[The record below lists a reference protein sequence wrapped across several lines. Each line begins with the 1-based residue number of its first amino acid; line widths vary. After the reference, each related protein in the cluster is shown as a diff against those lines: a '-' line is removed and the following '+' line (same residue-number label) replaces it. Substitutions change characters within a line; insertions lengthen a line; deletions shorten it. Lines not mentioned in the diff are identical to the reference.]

1 MITKTEELLDENIEK
16 CLDEFARSIDDQER
30 KTRLKEASEL
40 CRLKNESLRL
50 EADVVDKEFRRCDD
64 LEIKQ
69 KELEIK
75 EKSLELERKKNK
87 WPKSDT
93 ILTVGFGGLVLL
105 SSVYLETHEYLIPKK
120 IDMLLKKFI

>member
-1 MITKTEELLDENIEK
+1 MITRTEELLDENIER

-40 CRLKNESLRL
+40 CRLKNESLKL
-50 EADVVDKEFRRCDD
+50 EADIVDKEFRRCDD

-75 EKSLELERKKNK
+75 ENALKLEKKKNR
-87 WPKSDT
+87 WPKTDT
-93 ILTVGFGGLVLL
+93 ILTVGFGSLVLI
-105 SSVYLETHEYLIPKK
+105 SSIYLETHEYLIPKK
-120 IDMLLKKFI
+120 IDILLKKFI